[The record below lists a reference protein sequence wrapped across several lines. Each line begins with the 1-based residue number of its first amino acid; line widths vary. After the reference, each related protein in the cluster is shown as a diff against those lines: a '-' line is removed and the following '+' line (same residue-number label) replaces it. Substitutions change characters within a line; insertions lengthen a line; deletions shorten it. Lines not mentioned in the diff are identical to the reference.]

1 MAQVGEF
8 AQLDLSDNPRYFI
21 EFLDML
27 DRIPKMKEVR
37 HGTYKAMDLAHG
49 SHVLD
54 VGCGHGTAAIEM
66 ARLVGD
72 HGKTEGV
79 DGMQAR
85 SASAASFQAVTR
97 GAMLL
102 KQLLADNGVG
112 LCTSS
117 LTPDC
122 RAVPG

>member
-1 MAQVGEF
+1 LSVQGRTAGSIARHFLPGNAAQG
-8 AQLDLSDNPRYFI
+8 QDLPRHRRDLI
-21 EFLDML
+21 LSQVPCRGHLGRDPVADKRPQAILIARML
-27 DRIPKMKEVR
+27 QRW
-37 HGTYKAMDLAHG
+37 
-49 SHVLD
+49 
-54 VGCGHGTAAIEM
+54 
-66 ARLVGD
+66 
-72 HGKTEGV
+72 
-79 DGMQAR
+79 GMQAR
-85 SASAASFQAVTR
+85 SASAASFQAVTS